1 MAKESRFDLPYH
13 ADPVARFAEQAGEA
27 GQSIDELTAR
37 IADGLAEDLAE
48 AQSARESAVRMGLQ
62 AIGAARK
69 PAAVVDEP
77 GRFTTESRRGA
88 YAELKRVGQMVGS
101 GPPAFRTAELL
112 CLVDAGYVRFLGAHP
127 TMVVDPE
134 TPAFV
139 MTSPVTREEP
149 VESRTLV
156 DAAAQAGRAQ
166 HRGSAEPA
174 LKEAGR
180 MRTWLRGDGTA
191 SRAPEV
197 ELATSR
203 LIREGGQVDPRVHM
217 VGIPLQDMRA
227 DRRFPHAAHRPLM
240 LQETDGAAVSVLRVV
255 TEKR

>member
-1 MAKESRFDLPYH
+1 MA
-13 ADPVARFAEQAGEA
+13 
-27 GQSIDELTAR
+27 
-37 IADGLAEDLAE
+37 
-48 AQSARESAVRMGLQ
+48 
-62 AIGAARK
+62 
-69 PAAVVDEP
+69 
-77 GRFTTESRRGA
+77 
-88 YAELKRVGQMVGS
+88 GS

-156 DAAAQAGRAQ
+156 DAWLHKPDVRSTADPLSQQ
-166 HRGSAEPA
+166 

-227 DRRFPHAAHRPLM
+227 DMTISPMPRTDPLM